1 MRLLGLLGVASTG
14 AMAFLSLASGCG
26 SRTELLAPPLEDATP
41 DLVADHHDATS
52 EDVFVEEDV
61 IPHID
66 QFADVPIPTDCPDAG
81 STLVYVISAE
91 NDLYSFYPPTLGFTK
106 IGKIACPNAKSTPYS
121 MAVDRLGTAFSV
133 FADGTLW
140 QISTANAA
148 CKSTTYV
155 PSPQGTP
162 FYNFGMGFVGTQT
175 TDTLF
180 VCDANFNNVNSKGL
194 ATIDTTSFK
203 RTFIADFQPELPR
216 CELTGTG
223 DGRLFAFCLVTSGG
237 SEIAEIDPAT
247 AKIIAVNTLKTGNV
261 NDAFA
266 YAFWGGYFWIF
277 HGPGGTTTVVQY
289 DPVTFSETNVT
300 SIAETIV
307 GAGVSTCAP
316 Q

>member
-1 MRLLGLLGVASTG
+1 MRLLPLFGIATTG

-26 SRTELLAPPLEDATP
+26 ARTELVAPPLEDATP
-41 DLVADHHDATS
+41 DVVADHHDATS
-52 EDVFVEEDV
+52 EDAFEEDV

-66 QFADVPIPTDCPDAG
+66 QFVDSPIPTDCPDAG

-106 IGKIACPNAKSTPYS
+106 IGKIACPSTTSAPYS
-121 MAVDRLGTAFSV
+121 MAVDRKGTAFSV
-133 FADGTLW
+133 FSDGTLW

-148 CKSTTYV
+148 CKPTSYV

-175 TDTLF
+175 TDTLY
-180 VCDANFNNVNSKGL
+180 VCDANFNNVNSLGL

-203 RTFIADFQPELPR
+203 RDFIADFQPELPR

-223 DGRLFAFCLVTSGG
+223 DGRLFAFCLLANGG
-237 SEIAEIDPAT
+237 SEIAEIDPVT
-247 AKIIAVNTLKTGNV
+247 AKITAVNQLKTGSP

-266 YAFWGGYFWIF
+266 YAFWGGFFWIF
-277 HGPGGTTTVVQY
+277 HGPGGSTSVVQY
-289 DPVTFSETNVT
+289 DPQSFTETAVT
-300 SIAETIV
+300 SLNETIV

>member
-1 MRLLGLLGVASTG
+1 MG
-14 AMAFLSLASGCG
+14 AAIVSLAAGCG
-26 SRTELLAPPLEDATP
+26 ARTELSAPLTDAAQEDHT
-41 DLVADHHDATS
+41 VDHHDAS
-52 EDVFVEEDV
+52 EEDATEEDA

-66 QFADVPIPTDCPDAG
+66 QFVDAPIPTDCPDAG
-81 STLVYVISAE
+81 DTLVYVITSE
-91 NDLYSFYPPTLGFTK
+91 NVLYSFYPPTLGFTA
-106 IGKIACPNAKSTPYS
+106 IGTIACPNTKSTPYS
-121 MAVDRLGTAFSV
+121 MAVNRLGTAFSV

-140 QISTANAA
+140 QFSTANAA
-148 CKSTTYV
+148 CKPTPYV

-175 TDTLF
+175 TDTLY

-194 ATIDTTSFK
+194 ATIDTKTFA
-203 RTFIADFQPELPR
+203 RTFVANFQPELPR

-223 DGRLFAFCLVTSGG
+223 DGRLFAFCLLTQGG

-247 AKIIAVNTLKTGNV
+247 AKIVAVNQLQVGNP

-266 YAFWGGYFWIF
+266 YAFWGGFFWIF
-277 HGPGGTTTVVQY
+277 HGPTGTTTVTRY
-289 DPVTFSETNVT
+289 DPGSFSEQNVAT
-300 SIAETIV
+300 LSGRTIV